1 MKKAPIK
8 KPISQKGNT
17 APKENLLMPAL
28 LALAGIILCAV
39 FIYWPGLSN
48 GFVYDD
54 VAYVTENPI
63 FQLKGSELRS
73 KILSTPVH
81 GNYHPLTVASL
92 AWDYSVAQLNP
103 ERYHLHSLVL
113 HILNSILCGLLIYL
127 ISGKSWVAAMTG
139 ILFAAHPLRVE
150 SVAWI
155 SERKDVLYAFF
166 FFLTWICLEFYKNR
180 NVKWAYLPAFIFFIA
195 ACASKAMAVVL
206 PPMVVLG
213 WYYQSGINP
222 FLGNN
227 LRKEYRILELIPFF
241 LVSLAF
247 GIEAF
252 RVQQSF
258 GFISNLKYTA
268 LDKVFYVAYGAVFY
282 PIKTLFPV
290 WLSALYPYPMGLKN
304 TPFWEHIA
312 ALPVLLIFGALI
324 YYFRRNRIT
333 WFVAGFYLISISIVL
348 QIIPVGGA
356 ITADRYAYVSTVGFL
371 FLIAFGLNY
380 WIDEKGGSF
389 KIPGIALFV
398 LIIGAWTYLA
408 AQQVKVWKSNRTLF
422 LNVAEK
428 FPHDPLAFYNTGNA
442 YEKEG
447 NYAEALIWYQKAI
460 GNMPDYIDAL
470 YNIGSIY
477 GRDRGMPDSGIYY
490 LEVAV
495 KYDPKRADAWNNL
508 GVFNFNKKNFREA
521 LNFYKTS
528 LEIKPT
534 YMEAWYNQGNAY
546 MNLGILDSARMSF
559 EQVLVLKPDFDQA
572 YVSLGNIYANSGNPV
587 KQVENY
593 QMAARYGNKDA
604 QQWLKQNN
612 QNW

>member
-1 MKKAPIK
+1 MKKAPN
-8 KPISQKGNT
+8 KPQTSRQGK
-17 APKENLLMPAL
+17 PKSSENRTLPAIL
-28 LALAGIILCAV
+28 GIAGILLCSL

-54 VAYVTENPI
+54 IAYVTENPL
-63 FQLKGSELRS
+63 FKFKGAELRE

-103 ERYHLHSLVL
+103 ERYHLHSLIL
-113 HILNSILCGLLIYL
+113 HIFNSILCGILIYL
-127 ISGKSWVAAMTG
+127 LSGKSWVGAMTG
-139 ILFAAHPLRVE
+139 VLFAAHPLRVE

-166 FFLTWICLEFYKNR
+166 FFLTWICLEFYKNHSK
-180 NVKWAYLPAFIFFIA
+180 KWAYIPAFIFFIA
-195 ACASKAMAVVL
+195 ACSSKAMAVVL
-206 PPMVVLG
+206 PPMVLLG
-213 WYYQSGINP
+213 WYYQTGIHP
-222 FLGNN
+222 LSFEN
-227 LRKEYRILELIPFF
+227 LRKEYRIIELAPFF
-241 LVSLAF
+241 IVSLLF

-258 GFISNLKYTA
+258 GFISNLNYTA
-268 LDKVFYVAYGAVFY
+268 LDKIFYVAYGSVFY
-282 PIKTLFPV
+282 PLKTLFPV
-290 WLSALYPYPMGLKN
+290 WLSALYPYPMGLKH
-304 TPFWEHIA
+304 TPFWEHYA
-312 ALPVLLIFGALI
+312 ALPILLTFIAVL
-324 YYFRRNRIT
+324 YYFRRFRIT

-356 ITADRYAYVSTVGFL
+356 ITADRYAYVSTAGFL
-371 FLIAFGLNY
+371 FLLAYGLHY
-380 WIDEKGGSF
+380 WIVEKGGSY
-389 KIPGIALFV
+389 KTVGLGIFV
-398 LIIGAWTYLA
+398 LLTGAWSYMA
-408 AQQVKVWKSNRTLF
+408 AKQVKVWKSNRTLF

-447 NYAEALIWYQKAI
+447 NYGEALNWYQKAI

-490 LEVAV
+490 LQQAV
-495 KYDPKRADAWNNL
+495 QYDPKRADAWNNL
-508 GVFNFNKKNFREA
+508 GVFNFNKQNYRIA
-521 LNFYKTS
+521 LDFYKTS
-528 LEIKPT
+528 LEIKPS

-546 MNLGILDSARMSF
+546 MNLGILDSAKLSF
-559 EQVLVLKPDFDQA
+559 EQVLRLKPEFDQA
-572 YVSLGNIYANSGNPV
+572 YVSLGNIYANTGNPV
-587 KQVENY
+587 KQIENY

-604 QQWLKQNN
+604 QQWLKQNK
-612 QNW
+612 QSW